1 VVQEGEIGIDVAN
14 ETVYYAIVRDDRA
27 VNDASGLARRTHTPH
42 GRLDEAIRRNLTWE
56 RDSAIYDW
64 ERGEELGT
72 TLVQISEAEA
82 ERLIERFRQKW
93 GEQG

>member
-1 VVQEGEIGIDVAN
+1 VAD
-14 ETVYYAIVRDDRA
+14 ERVYYAIVRDGKT
-27 VNDASGLARRTHTPH
+27 VNDASGLARRTHTPQ

-56 RDSAIYDW
+56 RDSVIYEW

-72 TLVQISEAEA
+72 TLVEISEAEA
-82 ERLIERFRQKW
+82 ERLIEGFRQKW